1 MRTAASVL
9 ALLLCLFATLA
20 PAPAQDAVD
29 LGVIKPRALYTKSS
43 IMVAPFNVEDNVGV
57 NIETLPRVIR
67 RDLELTGLFK
77 FPADTVEANRQNLRD
92 GRGGTVDFAAWEAMG
107 VEQYLMGRVA
117 REGGNMRVRVLLYDI
132 ATRSLIFER
141 FFTDTAAE
149 ERRLAHRI
157 SDEVVLYVKGMQG
170 FAQTKMLFVN
180 EQVRGVKEIAI
191 VDSDGFNPRALTR
204 FGSICSSPEWGARG
218 TEFYYGSYA
227 GNRARLM
234 GQQLTSGSQWV
245 IAAYGGTNHSPAW
258 SEAAGRLLMVLSKDG
273 NSEIYTANREG
284 GGLRRLSTSKATEGS
299 AVWSPDGSRIAFA
312 SDEAG
317 GVQIFL
323 MGADGSGR
331 QRLTPK
337 GSWNDAPSWSPDG
350 KRIAFVSRSG
360 GRSDIYVYDFEAAEP
375 QRFRR
380 LTQNQGDNASPSWAP
395 GGRHIAFA
403 SNRSG
408 QWQVY
413 LMLDDGTNQQQITTI
428 GQNRQP
434 DWGPAPPPL
443 E

>member
-1 MRTAASVL
+1 MRTAASLL
-9 ALLLCLFATLA
+9 ALLLCLLA
-20 PAPAQDAVD
+20 CAVKAPAQDTVD
-29 LGVIKPRALYTKSS
+29 LGVIKPRAFHSKST

-67 RDLELTGLFK
+67 RDLELTGFFK

-92 GRGGTVDFAAWEAMG
+92 GRGGSVDFAAWQAMG

-117 REGGNMRVRVLLYDI
+117 RQGDSMTVRVLLYDI
-132 ATRSLIFER
+132 ANRSLIFER
-141 FFTDTAAE
+141 RFTDLASE

-157 SDEVVLYVKGMQG
+157 SDEVVLYVKGSQG
-170 FAQTKMLFVN
+170 FAQTKLLFIN
-180 EQVRGVKEIAI
+180 EQVRGVKEVAV

-204 FGSICSSPEWGARG
+204 FGSICASPEWGARG
-218 TEFYYGSYA
+218 TEFYYGTYA
-227 GNRARLM
+227 GNRARIL
-234 GQQLTSGSQWV
+234 GQQLSSGAQWV
-245 IAAYGGTNHSPAW
+245 IAAYGGTNHSPSW
-258 SEAAGRLLMVLSKDG
+258 NESTGRLLMVLSKDG

-284 GGLRRLSTSKATEGS
+284 GALRRLTTTKAPEGS

-323 MGADGSGR
+323 MNADGSGR
-331 QRLTPK
+331 KRLTPK
-337 GSWNDAPSWSPDG
+337 GSWNDAPAWSPDG
-350 KRIAFVSRSG
+350 SKIAFVSRSG
-360 GRSDIYVYDFEAAEP
+360 GRSDIYVYDFEAPEA

-380 LTQNQGDNASPSWAP
+380 LTQNQGDNASPTWAP
-395 GGRHIAFA
+395 GSEHIAFA
-403 SNRSG
+403 SNRTG
-408 QWQVY
+408 QWQIY

-434 DWGPAPPPL
+434 DWGPVPPPM